1 MLKGEILGT
10 GGLTGEIQKQIMIA
24 GWKIHS
30 VSINGII
37 LEPDENKNININVP
51 TKVSELEN
59 DAKYIRQD
67 EVDFSNFYTKSET
80 YSKEEVD
87 ALQQG
92 NSEAISNINRILG
105 EKANESDLPQI
116 INLEDF

>member
-1 MLKGEILGT
+1 MLSGELIGTRGLSGEILRSSA
-10 GGLTGEIQKQIMIA
+10 GG
-24 GWKIHS
+24 KIHS
-30 VSINGII
+30 VSINGVV
-37 LEPDENKNININVP
+37 LEPDEDKNVDIAVP
-51 TKVSELEN
+51 TMVSQLAN